1 MSQSKTVP
9 TRRALLRAA
18 AFAAAV
24 TGTGTGTGSRKAVA
38 ATFGEIKQRGHLVVA
53 TEDDFRPFEFVKDGK
68 PTGYDSDLLDLLR
81 KSSAMDIRQE
91 MIPWT
96 GLLPGVASGKYDAAV
111 TAALISKDRQQ
122 FLDFSS
128 PVAEATDYYVKR
140 KGDASITGIKDL
152 SGKKL
157 GCQTGSAMLARL
169 PELEDML
176 KQTGGKL
183 GEVVQYVSYPEAYQ
197 DLAIGRTAYV
207 VNTIINLDS
216 LVKERPNMF
225 ELGQPVSSQIYIG
238 WAVKKGNAE
247 LLQFLDDFLLAQRKN
262 GQMYALQAKWFGKSF
277 ENMPQHFESEI

>member
-1 MSQSKTVP
+1 MSQNESLP
-9 TRRALLRAA
+9 TRRALLGAA
-18 AFAAAV
+18 AFSAAAM
-24 TGTGTGTGSRKAVA
+24 GAGSRNATAVTLEEA
-38 ATFGEIKQRGHLVVA
+38 KKRGHLIVA

-68 PTGYDSDLLDLLR
+68 PTGYDCELLDLLR
-81 KSSAMDIRQE
+81 KSSGMEIRQE

-128 PVAEATDYYVKR
+128 PIAEATDYYVKR
-140 KGDASITGIKDL
+140 RGDASITGIKDL

-169 PELEDML
+169 PELEEML
-176 KQTGGKL
+176 KKEGGTL

-216 LVKERPNMF
+216 LVKERPKIF
-225 ELGQPVSSQIYIG
+225 ELGQPVSSQIYIA

-247 LLQFLDDFLLAQRKN
+247 LRQFLDDFLLAQRKN

-277 ENMPQHFESEI
+277 EEMPEHFESEI

>member
-1 MSQSKTVP
+1 MSQNENLP
-9 TRRALLRAA
+9 TRRALLGAA
-18 AFAAAV
+18 AFSAAAM
-24 TGTGTGTGSRKAVA
+24 GAGSRNATAVTLEEA
-38 ATFGEIKQRGHLVVA
+38 KKRGHLIVA

-68 PTGYDSDLLDLLR
+68 PTGYDCELLDLLR
-81 KSSAMDIRQE
+81 KSSGMEIRQE

-128 PVAEATDYYVKR
+128 PIAEATDYYVKR
-140 KGDASITGIKDL
+140 RGDASITGIKDL

-169 PELEDML
+169 PELEEML
-176 KQTGGKL
+176 KKEGGTL

-216 LVKERPNMF
+216 LVKERPKIF
-225 ELGQPVSSQIYIG
+225 ELGQPVSSQIYIA

-247 LLQFLDDFLLAQRKN
+247 LRQFLDDFLLAQRKN

-277 ENMPQHFESEI
+277 EEMPEHFESEI

>member
-1 MSQSKTVP
+1 MSQNSTP
-9 TRRALLRAA
+9 PNRRALLRVAA
-18 AFAAAV
+18 CVSVLA
-24 TGTGTGTGSRKAVA
+24 GTGSRRA
-38 ATFGEIKQRGHLVVA
+38 ASATLEEIKKRGRLVAA

-68 PTGYDSDLLDLLR
+68 PTGFDSELLDLLR
-81 KSSAMDIRQE
+81 KSSGMDIRQE

-128 PVAEATDYYVKR
+128 PIAEATDYYVKR
-140 KGDASITGIKDL
+140 KGDPAITGIKDL

-169 PELEDML
+169 PELEEML
-176 KQTGGKL
+176 KKEGGKL

-197 DLAIGRTAYV
+197 DLAIGRTSYV

-216 LVKERPNMF
+216 LVKERPGVF
-225 ELGQPVSSQIYIG
+225 ELGQPVSSQIYIA
-238 WAVKKGNAE
+238 WAVKKGNAD
-247 LLQFLDDFLLAQRKN
+247 LLQFLNEFLLAQRKN
-262 GQMYALQAKWFGKSF
+262 GQMYALQTKWFGKSF
-277 ENMPQHFESEI
+277 ENMPEHFESEI

>member
-1 MSQSKTVP
+1 MSQNRTP
-9 TRRALLRAA
+9 PNRRALLRMATCA
-18 AFAAAV
+18 SVLA
-24 TGTGTGTGSRKAVA
+24 GMGSRRA
-38 ATFGEIKQRGHLVVA
+38 ASATLEDIKKRGQLVVA

-68 PTGYDSDLLDLLR
+68 PTGFDSELLDLLR
-81 KSSAMDIRQE
+81 KSSGMDIRQE

-128 PVAEATDYYVKR
+128 PIAEATDYYVKR
-140 KGDASITGIKDL
+140 KGDPAIKGIKDL

-169 PELEDML
+169 PELEEML
-176 KQTGGKL
+176 KKEGGKL

-197 DLAIGRTAYV
+197 DLAIGRTSYV

-216 LVKERPNMF
+216 LVKERPGVF

-238 WAVKKGNAE
+238 WAVKKGNAD
-247 LLQFLDDFLLAQRKN
+247 LLQFLDEFLLAQRKN
-262 GQMYALQAKWFGKSF
+262 GQMYALQTKWFGKSF
-277 ENMPQHFESEI
+277 ENMPEHFESEI

>member
-1 MSQSKTVP
+1 MSTRKISP
-9 TRRALLRAA
+9 TRRALLRGA
-18 AFAAAV
+18 AFAAAAAGL
-24 TGTGTGTGSRKAVA
+24 GTHAAAA
-38 ATFGEIKQRGHLVVA
+38 ATLDEIKKRGQLVVA

-81 KSSAMDIRQE
+81 KSSGMDIRQD

-96 GLLPGVASGKYDAAV
+96 GLLPGVGSGKYDAAV
-111 TAALISKDRQQ
+111 TAALINKDRQQ
-122 FLDFSS
+122 FLDFCS
-128 PVAEATDYYVKR
+128 PIAEATDYYVKR
-140 KGDASITGIKDL
+140 KGDTSITGIKDL

-169 PELEDML
+169 PELEEML

-216 LVKERPNMF
+216 LVKERPKVF
-225 ELGQPVSSQIYIG
+225 ELGEPVSSQIYIA
-238 WAVKKGNAE
+238 WAVKKGNTE
-247 LLQFLDDFLLAQRKN
+247 LLQFLNDFLLAQRKN
-262 GQMYALQAKWFGKSF
+262 GQMYALQTKWFGKSF
-277 ENMPQHFESEI
+277 ETMPEHFESEV

>member
-1 MSQSKTVP
+1 MSQNESLP
-9 TRRALLRAA
+9 TRRALLS
-18 AFAAAV
+18 AAAV
-24 TGTGTGTGSRKAVA
+24 AAALVGSRNATAVTLEEA
-38 ATFGEIKQRGHLVVA
+38 NKRGHLIVA

-68 PTGYDSDLLDLLR
+68 PTGYDCELLGLLR
-81 KSSAMDIRQE
+81 KSSGMEIRQE

-128 PVAEATDYYVKR
+128 PIAEATDYYVKR
-140 KGDASITGIKDL
+140 RGDTSIMGIKDL

-169 PELEDML
+169 PELEEML
-176 KQTGGKL
+176 KKEGGTL

-216 LVKERPNMF
+216 LVKERPRVF
-225 ELGQPVSSQIYIG
+225 ELGQPVSSQIYIA

-247 LLQFLDDFLLAQRKN
+247 LRQFLDDFLLAQRKN
-262 GQMYALQAKWFGKSF
+262 GKMYALQTKWFGKSF
-277 ENMPQHFESEI
+277 EEMPEHFESEI